1 MRKLAKGV
9 THVEKWKK
17 DYLKGIL
24 SDYPN
29 LKEYIKEKEGE
40 ISLQWPNTDDRLLI
54 TISSDRRLRNLERN
68 HRIIQETLA
77 TASPE
82 VRIIIKELYMNPYKN
97 CNLSSVADQVYLSA
111 RQVTRL
117 RDQFFANLLEKLGI

>member
-1 MRKLAKGV
+1 M
-9 THVEKWKK
+9 EKWKK

-97 CNLSSVADQVYLSA
+97 YNLSNVADQVYLSA